1 MSLVCL
7 GLNHKTAHVDVRERV
22 AVAPRHLAE
31 ALAEIRA
38 SGKIGETVILST
50 CNRVEIY
57 AATPDRGSSSSR
69 EHGAV
74 DDDEDGALARK
85 VLLDYFIDHF
95 KLEPGHEKEFF
106 SFSGEAAARHLF
118 HVSSGLDSMVL
129 GETEIFGQVKQA
141 YADAQA
147 EGTTSRVLNKLFQQ
161 AFTVGKMVRS
171 STHITR
177 GSTSVGSVAVDLAEK
192 IFGDLSGCR
201 VMVVGAGDMSRRVGK
216 SLKSRGANSIV
227 VSNRSFDKA
236 EALAAEM
243 GGDAV
248 RFDEWESVI
257 HDVDI
262 IISST
267 SAPHVVIPA
276 DMIHSAMQK
285 RRRRSLFLIDI
296 AVPRDIDPKVNEI
309 DNVYLYDIDA
319 LDGIASQA
327 RREREL
333 QIAACE
339 KLIDAYIDEKGIPAL
354 EALPPIARRRS
365 GKNDSTGS
373 GREPLAQS

>member
-22 AVAPRHLAE
+22 AVAPAHLAA
-31 ALAEIRA
+31 ALAEIRE
-38 SGKIGETVILST
+38 SGLIKETVIIST

-57 AATPDRGSSSSR
+57 AANPIRSAADKGNDSSA
-69 EHGAV
+69 EV
-74 DDDEDGALARK
+74 QKL
-85 VLLDYFIDHF
+85 LLDYFIDHF
-95 KLEPGHEKEFF
+95 QLEPEHEKEFF
-106 SFSGEAAARHLF
+106 RFSGEKAARHLF
-118 HVSSGLDSMVL
+118 QVSSGLDSMVL

-147 EGTTSRVLNKLFQQ
+147 EGTTQRVLNKLFQQ

-171 STHITR
+171 NSQITR
-177 GSTSVGSVAVDLAEK
+177 GATSVGSVAVDLAEK
-192 IFGDLSGCR
+192 IFGDLAGCH

-216 SLKSRGANSIV
+216 SLRSRGAESIV

-236 EALAAEM
+236 EVLAEEM
-243 GGDAV
+243 GGKAV
-248 RFDEWESVI
+248 RFDAWESVI
-257 HDVDI
+257 HNVDI

-267 SAPHVVIPA
+267 SAPHVLIEA
-276 DMIHSAMQK
+276 GMISKAMEK

-296 AVPRDIDPKVNEI
+296 AVPRDIDPLVNEV

-339 KLIDAYIDEKGIPAL
+339 KLIDAYIDDKGIPAL
-354 EALPPIARRRS
+354 EPTVPPEQSGGPKNASPDDEANPGSEAL
-365 GKNDSTGS
+365 T
-373 GREPLAQS
+373 QS

>member
-22 AVAPRHLAE
+22 AVAPAHLAA
-31 ALAEIRA
+31 ALEEIRA
-38 SGKIGETVILST
+38 SGLIEETVILST

-57 AATPDRGSSSSR
+57 AASSHHASVGGSADNSA
-69 EHGAV
+69 EVQQA
-74 DDDEDGALARK
+74 
-85 VLLDYFIDHF
+85 LLDYFIDHF
-95 KLEPGHEKEFF
+95 ELEPEHEKEFF
-106 SFSGEAAARHLF
+106 RFSGEAAARHLF
-118 HVSSGLDSMVL
+118 EVSGGLDSMVL

-147 EGTTSRVLNKLFQQ
+147 EGTTRRVLNKLFQQ
-161 AFTVGKMVRS
+161 AFTVGKVVRS
-171 STHITR
+171 NSQITR

-216 SLKSRGANSIV
+216 SLKSRGADSIV
-227 VSNRSFDKA
+227 VSNRSYDKA

-243 GGDAV
+243 DGEAV
-248 RFDEWESVI
+248 RFDAWESVI

-267 SAPHVVIPA
+267 SAPHVLIGA
-276 DMIHSAMQK
+276 EMIAEAMEK

-296 AVPRDIDPKVNEI
+296 AVPRDIDPLVNEVE
-309 DNVYLYDIDA
+309 NVYLYDIDA
-319 LDGIASQA
+319 LDGIASLA
-327 RREREL
+327 RRERQR

-339 KLIDAYIDEKGIPAL
+339 KLIDAYIDDKGIPAL
-354 EALPPIARRRS
+354 EPAPKGAPKDAPS
-365 GKNDSTGS
+365 DDEANPGS
-373 GREPLAQS
+373 EPVAQS